1 MNDKEKLE
9 EIKKIFD
16 QLTLSNTRKVF
27 QAIQKSQENIRRMT
41 LTDKEIKE
49 ALRLLDEM
57 LEGNEREKQKGSAH
71 AFRKFPYGMGHEQYN
86 LLKKM
91 IKILTS

>member
-1 MNDKEKLE
+1 MCE
-9 EIKKIFD
+9 
-16 QLTLSNTRKVF
+16 
-27 QAIQKSQENIRRMT
+27 
-41 LTDKEIKE
+41 EIKE

-86 LLKKM
+86 LLKKNG
-91 IKILTS
+91 KNLNFLEK

>member
-1 MNDKEKLE
+1 MGYCRIGYFATCRFSYVSNWNMIIMVSDKEL
-9 EIKKIFD
+9 
-16 QLTLSNTRKVF
+16 
-27 QAIQKSQENIRRMT
+27 
-41 LTDKEIKE
+41 KE
-49 ALRLLDEM
+49 ALDIIDEM

-91 IKILTS
+91 VKILTS